1 MSTIVKDTEVLPVS
15 PEVVA
20 PRAGASNIAAP
31 EFVAKPQPV
40 ALEVSITVNGAR
52 SVDGTDKREPF
63 SESSKTVLVFANGA
77 VIRLQS
83 SVAPG
88 QLLFLTN
95 EKTKKEVVCQVVK
108 SKNYRNVSGYVE
120 LEFTEP
126 VVGFWGMRFPGDR
139 VAQSSPHTSVPS
151 PAAGTP
157 GSSAPA
163 IGAPAAPV
171 ASAPAA
177 PIASPS
183 IPASAIPTTSVEPA
197 KSVVPAVAEVPK
209 LVPTKPDV
217 SESQHAASPIS
228 ATPAVTANSPLT
240 PATLTS
246 APAPLDM
253 NLLRRASDAKLRA
266 IPAIPAVPSNVGPV
280 APTPVTPKPEIVKP
294 LAADPTEAL
303 RAENARLQ
311 EQLSA
316 FLGQNVKKSEPPAP
330 VPSAPEVST
339 LASLVSQISEIA
351 APPANI
357 PDPLA
362 KTIPAKT
369 PEAAPNAAPSST
381 VNVTPALAKMS
392 SASLESLLDEEP
404 VKIPAWLES
413 LARNSATPSE
423 TKVDAELP
431 TSSSLTSSV
440 ETQDSALAPQLE
452 SSAQD
457 LHVDHLHEEPA
468 SAEDPSVT
476 GIFEVPA
483 PNFGANSMF
492 GDEQTSAEG
501 AAKSKKGF
509 IFAAIAAGVLI
520 AAAAGYWYTHQDLAI
535 FGGAQR
541 SPQNAIVAQS
551 NLPAASA
558 VASPAAST
566 STAATQLPQPSSTAN
581 VSSAHPVSALKD
593 SASVSA
599 PVITNTSATVGRS
612 VQPAASVPS
621 AAVASPVDAKSA
633 AAQPK
638 KPALGAVHLS
648 APTVSRK
655 SDRSDVGDA
664 EVALNNS
671 ADAGDAAL
679 GATFAPSSGPAAP
692 SVPISVGG
700 DVKSAKLLKS
710 VPPVYPAFAKTQHVS
725 GDVKVDALVDAEG
738 RVTTMK
744 IVSGP
749 AMLHLAAMDA
759 LRQWK
764 YQPATLDGKA
774 VPMHLT
780 VTIQFRLQ

>member
-15 PEVVA
+15 PEVVT
-20 PRAGASNIAAP
+20 PRAAAGNLAAP

-63 SESSKTVLVFANGA
+63 SEASKTVLVFANGA

-126 VVGFWGMRFPGDR
+126 VIGFWGMRFPGDR
-139 VAQSSPHTSVPS
+139 IVQSSPNASVPL
-151 PAAGTP
+151 PAALMP
-157 GSSAPA
+157 ASSAPA

-171 ASAPAA
+171 ASVPAA
-177 PIASPS
+177 PISSPS
-183 IPASAIPTTSVEPA
+183 IPASTISATAVEPS
-197 KSVVPAVAEVPK
+197 KPIVPAVAETPK
-209 LVPTKPDV
+209 PVPTKLAVPT
-217 SESQHAASPIS
+217 SESQHAAPPIS
-228 ATPAVTANSPLT
+228 ATPAVTANAPLK
-240 PATLTS
+240 PPTS
-246 APAPLDM
+246 TSTPAPLDM
-253 NLLRRASDAKLRA
+253 NLLRRASDPKLRA
-266 IPAIPAVPSNVGPV
+266 IPAIPAVPSNAVPI
-280 APTPVTPKPEIVKP
+280 ATKPETPKPEIVKP

-316 FLGQNVKKSEPPAP
+316 FLGQNVKTSEQPAP
-330 VPSAPEVST
+330 APSVPEVST
-339 LASLVSQISEIA
+339 LSTLARHISEIT
-351 APPANI
+351 APPASF
-357 PDPLA
+357 PDSEA
-362 KTIPAKT
+362 KTIQSKT
-369 PEAAPNAAPSST
+369 PEAAPSAASSST

-392 SASLESLLDEEP
+392 SVSLDSLLDEEP

-413 LARNSATPSE
+413 LARNSATPPE
-423 TKVDAELP
+423 TKVDSELL
-431 TSSSLTSSV
+431 TSPSLTSSV
-440 ETQDSALAPQLE
+440 ETQDSSVAPQLE

-457 LHVDHLHEEPA
+457 LHGDEEPA
-468 SAEDPSVT
+468 SASDASVT
-476 GIFEVPA
+476 GVFEVPA
-483 PNFGANSMF
+483 PSFGSNSMF
-492 GDEQTSAEG
+492 SDEQTSAEG
-501 AAKSKKGF
+501 AAKSKKGLV
-509 IFAAIAAGVLI
+509 FAAIAAGVLI
-520 AAAAGYWYTHQDLAI
+520 AAGGGYWYTHQDAAI

-541 SPQNAIVAQS
+541 SPHSASAAQP
-551 NLPAASA
+551 NLPVAAPGNS
-558 VASPAAST
+558 AST
-566 STAATQLPQPSSTAN
+566 ADAQVQPSSTAN
-581 VSSAHPVSALKD
+581 VSSTH
-593 SASVSA
+593 SASAVKDAAVVPA
-599 PVITNTSATVGRS
+599 PVNANTTPTAGRS
-612 VQPAASVPS
+612 VQPATSVP
-621 AAVASPVDAKSA
+621 AAVGSPADAKSA
-633 AAQPK
+633 AAPPK
-638 KPALGAVHLS
+638 KSALGAVHLS

-655 SDRSDVGDA
+655 SGGPDVGDA
-664 EVALNNS
+664 DVALNSS

-679 GATFAPSSGPAAP
+679 SATFASSSGPAAP
-692 SVPISVGG
+692 TPSIPVGG

-710 VPPVYPAFAKTQHVS
+710 VPPVYPAFAKTQRVS
-725 GDVKVDALVDAEG
+725 GDVRVDALVDAEG

-774 VPMHLT
+774 VSMHLT

>member
-15 PEVVA
+15 PEVVT
-20 PRAGASNIAAP
+20 PRAAAGNLAAP

-63 SESSKTVLVFANGA
+63 SEASKTVLVFANGA

-126 VVGFWGMRFPGDR
+126 VIGFWGMRFPGDR
-139 VAQSSPHTSVPS
+139 IAQPS
-151 PAAGTP
+151 PNA
-157 GSSAPA
+157 SAPA
-163 IGAPAAPV
+163 IGAPAASV
-171 ASAPAA
+171 PAA
-177 PIASPS
+177 PFSSPS
-183 IPASAIPTTSVEPA
+183 IPAATIPATAIEPTKPIAPE
-197 KSVVPAVAEVPK
+197 
-209 LVPTKPDV
+209 LVPTKLAIP
-217 SESQHAASPIS
+217 SPESQHAAPPIS
-228 ATPAVTANSPLT
+228 ATPAVTANAPLK
-240 PATLTS
+240 PAASTS
-246 APAPLDM
+246 TPAPLDM
-253 NLLRRASDAKLRA
+253 NLLRRASDPKLRA
-266 IPAIPAVPSNVGPV
+266 IPAIPAAPSHAVPIATKPE
-280 APTPVTPKPEIVKP
+280 TPKPEIVKP

-316 FLGQNVKKSEPPAP
+316 FLGQNVKTPEQPA
-330 VPSAPEVST
+330 PSAPGVST
-339 LASLVSQISEIA
+339 LASLARQISEIA
-351 APPANI
+351 APPASF
-357 PDPLA
+357 PDLEA
-362 KTIPAKT
+362 KTIQSKT
-369 PEAAPNAAPSST
+369 PEAAPSAASTST

-392 SASLESLLDEEP
+392 SVPLESLLDEEP

-413 LARNSATPSE
+413 LARNSATPPE
-423 TKVDAELP
+423 TKVDSELL
-431 TSSSLTSSV
+431 TSSPLASSV
-440 ETQDSALAPQLE
+440 ETQDSLFAPQLE

-457 LHVDHLHEEPA
+457 LHVDEEPA
-468 SAEDPSVT
+468 SAADASVT

-492 GDEQTSAEG
+492 SDEQTPAEG

-509 IFAAIAAGVLI
+509 VFAAIAAGVLI
-520 AAAAGYWYTHQDLAI
+520 AAGGGYWYTHQDAAI

-541 SPQNAIVAQS
+541 SPRSASAAQP
-551 NLPAASA
+551 NLPVAAPGIS
-558 VASPAAST
+558 AST
-566 STAATQLPQPSSTAN
+566 ADAQVQPSSTAS
-581 VSSAHPVSALKD
+581 VSSTH
-593 SASVSA
+593 SASAVKDAGVVPA
-599 PVITNTSATVGRS
+599 PANANAAATAGRS
-612 VQPAASVPS
+612 VQPASSVP
-621 AAVASPVDAKSA
+621 AAVGSPADAKSA
-633 AAQPK
+633 AAPPK

-655 SDRSDVGDA
+655 SGGPDLGDA
-664 EVALNNS
+664 DVALNNS

-679 GATFAPSSGPAAP
+679 GATFASSSGPAAP
-692 SVPISVGG
+692 TASIPVGG

-725 GDVKVDALVDAEG
+725 GDVRVDALVDAEG
-738 RVTTMK
+738 HVTTMK
-744 IVSGP
+744 VVSGP

-774 VPMHLT
+774 VSMHLT

>member
-15 PEVVA
+15 PEVVT
-20 PRAGASNIAAP
+20 PRAAAGNLAAP

-126 VVGFWGMRFPGDR
+126 VIGFWGMRFPGDR
-139 VAQSSPHTSVPS
+139 IAQSSPNASVPL
-151 PAAGTP
+151 PAAITP
-157 GSSAPA
+157 ASSAPA
-163 IGAPAAPV
+163 IGAPAA
-171 ASAPAA
+171 
-177 PIASPS
+177 
-183 IPASAIPTTSVEPA
+183 
-197 KSVVPAVAEVPK
+197 VAETPK
-209 LVPTKPDV
+209 LVPTKLTVPT
-217 SESQHAASPIS
+217 SESQHVAPPIS
-228 ATPAVTANSPLT
+228 ATPAVTANSPLK
-240 PATLTS
+240 PATSTS
-246 APAPLDM
+246 TPAPLDM
-253 NLLRRASDAKLRA
+253 NLLRRASDPKLRA
-266 IPAIPAVPSNVGPV
+266 IPAIPAVPSNAVPI
-280 APTPVTPKPEIVKP
+280 ATKPETPKPEIAKP
-294 LAADPTEAL
+294 LAGDSTEAL

-316 FLGQNVKKSEPPAP
+316 FLGQNVKKSEQPAP
-330 VPSAPEVST
+330 AASAPEVST
-339 LASLVSQISEIA
+339 LASHGRQISEIA
-351 APPANI
+351 APPAASI
-357 PDPLA
+357 PDADA
-362 KTIPAKT
+362 KTTPSKT
-369 PEAAPNAAPSST
+369 PDAAPSAASSST
-381 VNVTPALAKMS
+381 VNVTPALTKVS
-392 SASLESLLDEEP
+392 SVSLESLLDEEP

-413 LARNSATPSE
+413 LARNSATPPE
-423 TKVDAELP
+423 TKVDSELA
-431 TSSSLTSSV
+431 SSFLTSSL
-440 ETQDSALAPQLE
+440 ETQDSRVVPQHE

-457 LHVDHLHEEPA
+457 LQVDEEPA
-468 SAEDPSVT
+468 SAADASVS

-492 GDEQTSAEG
+492 SDEQTSAEG

-509 IFAAIAAGVLI
+509 VFAAIAAGVLL
-520 AAAAGYWYTHQDLAI
+520 AAGGGYWYTHQDAAI

-541 SPQNAIVAQS
+541 SSHSASAAQP
-551 NLPAASA
+551 NLP
-558 VASPAAST
+558 VASPGIST
-566 STAATQLPQPSSTAN
+566 STADAQVPQPSSAAN
-581 VSSAHPVSALKD
+581 VSSTRSAIAVKD
-593 SASVSA
+593 SAVVSA
-599 PVITNTSATVGRS
+599 PVNNNTAATAGRS
-612 VQPAASVPS
+612 VPPANSVPS
-621 AAVASPVDAKSA
+621 AAVGSPVDAKSA

-655 SDRSDVGDA
+655 SNGSDVGDA
-664 EVALNNS
+664 DVALNNS
-671 ADAGDAAL
+671 TDAGDAAL

-692 SVPISVGG
+692 TAPVPVGG

-710 VPPVYPAFAKTQHVS
+710 VPPAYPAFAKTQHVS

-749 AMLHLAAMDA
+749 AMLHMAAMDA

-764 YQPATLDGKA
+764 YQPATLDGRA

>member
-15 PEVVA
+15 PEVVT
-20 PRAGASNIAAP
+20 PRAAAGNLAAP

-126 VVGFWGMRFPGDR
+126 VIGFWGMRFPGDR
-139 VAQSSPHTSVPS
+139 IAQSSPNASVPL
-151 PAAGTP
+151 PAAMTP
-157 GSSAPA
+157 ARSAPA
-163 IGAPAAPV
+163 IGAPAAPATPV
-171 ASAPAA
+171 ASVPAA
-177 PIASPS
+177 PISSPS
-183 IPASAIPTTSVEPA
+183 IPTSTIPATAIEPP
-197 KSVVPAVAEVPK
+197 KPVVPAVAETPK
-209 LVPTKPDV
+209 LVPTKLAVPT
-217 SESQHAASPIS
+217 SESQHAAPPIS
-228 ATPAVTANSPLT
+228 ATPAVTANSPLK
-240 PATLTS
+240 PATSTS
-246 APAPLDM
+246 TPAPLDM
-253 NLLRRASDAKLRA
+253 NLLRRASDPKLRA
-266 IPAIPAVPSNVGPV
+266 IPAIPAVPSNAVPI
-280 APTPVTPKPEIVKP
+280 ATKPETPKPEIVKP
-294 LAADPTEAL
+294 LAADSTEAL

-316 FLGQNVKKSEPPAP
+316 FLGQNVKKSEQPTPA
-330 VPSAPEVST
+330 PSAPEVST
-339 LASLVSQISEIA
+339 LASLARQISEIA
-351 APPANI
+351 APPASI
-357 PDPLA
+357 PDSDA
-362 KTIPAKT
+362 KTTQSKT
-369 PEAAPNAAPSST
+369 PQAAPSAASSST
-381 VNVTPALAKMS
+381 VTVTPALTKMS
-392 SASLESLLDEEP
+392 SVSLESLLDEEP

-413 LARNSATPSE
+413 LARNSATPPE
-423 TKVDAELP
+423 TKVDSELL
-431 TSSSLTSSV
+431 SSSFLTSSV
-440 ETQDSALAPQLE
+440 ETQDSRVLPQHE
-452 SSAQD
+452 PSAQD
-457 LHVDHLHEEPA
+457 LQVDEEPA
-468 SAEDPSVT
+468 SAADASVT

-483 PNFGANSMF
+483 PNFGSNSMF
-492 GDEQTSAEG
+492 SDEQTSAEG

-509 IFAAIAAGVLI
+509 VFAAIAAGVLL
-520 AAAAGYWYTHQDLAI
+520 AAGAGYWYTHQDAAI

-541 SPQNAIVAQS
+541 SPHSASAAQP
-551 NLPAASA
+551 NLP
-558 VASPAAST
+558 VASPGSSAST
-566 STAATQLPQPSSTAN
+566 ADAQVPQPSSTAN
-581 VSSAHPVSALKD
+581 VSSTHSAIAVKD
-593 SASVSA
+593 SAVVSA
-599 PVITNTSATVGRS
+599 PVNTNTAATAGRS
-612 VQPAASVPS
+612 VQPANSVPS
-621 AAVASPVDAKSA
+621 AAVGSPADAKSA

-655 SDRSDVGDA
+655 SNGSDVGDA
-664 EVALNNS
+664 DVALNNS

-679 GATFAPSSGPAAP
+679 GATFASSSGPAAP
-692 SVPISVGG
+692 TAPVPVGG

-710 VPPVYPAFAKTQHVS
+710 VPPAYPAFAKTQHVS
-725 GDVKVDALVDAEG
+725 GDVRVDALVDAAG

>member
-15 PEVVA
+15 PEVVT
-20 PRAGASNIAAP
+20 PRAAAGNLAAP

-126 VVGFWGMRFPGDR
+126 VIGFWGMRFPGDR
-139 VAQSSPHTSVPS
+139 IAQPSPNASVPL
-151 PAAGTP
+151 PAAMTP
-157 GSSAPA
+157 ASSASA
-163 IGAPAAPV
+163 IGAPAAP
-171 ASAPAA
+171 AA
-177 PIASPS
+177 PISSPS
-183 IPASAIPTTSVEPA
+183 IPASTIPATAIEPR
-197 KSVVPAVAEVPK
+197 KPVVPAVPETPK
-209 LVPTKPDV
+209 LIPTKLAVPT
-217 SESQHAASPIS
+217 SESQHAAPPVS
-228 ATPAVTANSPLT
+228 ATPAVTANSPLK
-240 PATLTS
+240 PATSTS
-246 APAPLDM
+246 TPAPLDM
-253 NLLRRASDAKLRA
+253 NLLRRASDPKLRA
-266 IPAIPAVPSNVGPV
+266 IPAIPAVPSNA
-280 APTPVTPKPEIVKP
+280 APIATKPETPKPEIVKP

-316 FLGQNVKKSEPPAP
+316 FLGQNVKKSEQPAP
-330 VPSAPEVST
+330 PPSAPEVST
-339 LASLVSQISEIA
+339 LASLGRQISEIA
-351 APPANI
+351 APPAGI
-357 PDPLA
+357 PDLDA
-362 KTIPAKT
+362 KTIQSKT
-369 PEAAPNAAPSST
+369 PETAAGAASSST
-381 VNVTPALAKMS
+381 VNLAPALAKMS
-392 SASLESLLDEEP
+392 SVSLETLLDEEP

-413 LARNSATPSE
+413 LARNSATPPE
-423 TKVDAELP
+423 TKADSELL

-440 ETQDSALAPQLE
+440 ETQDSRVVPQHE

-457 LHVDHLHEEPA
+457 LHVDDEPA
-468 SAEDPSVT
+468 SADDASVT

-483 PNFGANSMF
+483 PNFGSNSIF
-492 GDEQTSAEG
+492 SDEQTSAEG

-509 IFAAIAAGVLI
+509 VFAAIAAGVLI
-520 AAAAGYWYTHQDLAI
+520 AAGGGYWYTHQDAAI

-541 SPQNAIVAQS
+541 SPHSASAAQP
-551 NLPAASA
+551 NLP
-558 VASPAAST
+558 VASPGISAST
-566 STAATQLPQPSSTAN
+566 ADAQVPPSTAN
-581 VSSAHPVSALKD
+581 VSSTHSASAVKD
-593 SASVSA
+593 SAVVSA
-599 PVITNTSATVGRS
+599 PVNTNTAATAGRS
-612 VQPAASVPS
+612 AQPATSVPS
-621 AAVASPVDAKSA
+621 AAVGLPADAKSA

-655 SDRSDVGDA
+655 SNGSDVGEAD
-664 EVALNNS
+664 VALNNS

-679 GATFAPSSGPAAP
+679 GATFASSSGPAAP
-692 SVPISVGG
+692 PVPIGG

-725 GDVKVDALVDAEG
+725 GDVRVDALVDAEG

-774 VPMHLT
+774 VSMHLT

>member
-15 PEVVA
+15 PEVVT
-20 PRAGASNIAAP
+20 PRAAAGNLAAP

-126 VVGFWGMRFPGDR
+126 VIGFWGMRFPGDR
-139 VAQSSPHTSVPS
+139 IAQSSPNASVPL
-151 PAAGTP
+151 PAAITP
-157 GSSAPA
+157 ASSAPA
-163 IGAPAAPV
+163 IGAPAA
-171 ASAPAA
+171 
-177 PIASPS
+177 
-183 IPASAIPTTSVEPA
+183 
-197 KSVVPAVAEVPK
+197 VAETPK
-209 LVPTKPDV
+209 LVPTKLAVPT
-217 SESQHAASPIS
+217 SESQHAAPPIS
-228 ATPAVTANSPLT
+228 ATPAVTANSPLK
-240 PATLTS
+240 PAISTS
-246 APAPLDM
+246 TPAPLDM
-253 NLLRRASDAKLRA
+253 NLLRRASDPKLRA
-266 IPAIPAVPSNVGPV
+266 IPAIPAVPSNAVPL
-280 APTPVTPKPEIVKP
+280 ATKPETPKPEIAKP
-294 LAADPTEAL
+294 LAADSTEAL

-316 FLGQNVKKSEPPAP
+316 FLGQNVKKSEQPAP
-330 VPSAPEVST
+330 AASAPEVST
-339 LASLVSQISEIA
+339 LASPARQISEIA
-351 APPANI
+351 APPASI
-357 PDPLA
+357 PDPDA
-362 KTIPAKT
+362 KTTPSKT
-369 PEAAPNAAPSST
+369 PEAAPSATSSST
-381 VNVTPALAKMS
+381 VNVTPALTKVS
-392 SASLESLLDEEP
+392 SVSLESLLDEEP

-413 LARNSATPSE
+413 LARNSATPPE
-423 TKVDAELP
+423 TKVDSELHA
-431 TSSSLTSSV
+431 SSFVTSSV
-440 ETQDSALAPQLE
+440 ETQDSRNVPQHE

-457 LHVDHLHEEPA
+457 LQVDEEPA
-468 SAEDPSVT
+468 SAADASVT

-492 GDEQTSAEG
+492 SDEQTSAEG

-509 IFAAIAAGVLI
+509 VFAAIAAGVLL
-520 AAAAGYWYTHQDLAI
+520 AAGGGYWYTHQDAAI

-541 SPQNAIVAQS
+541 SSHSASAAQP
-551 NLPAASA
+551 NLP
-558 VASPAAST
+558 VASPGISAST
-566 STAATQLPQPSSTAN
+566 ADAQVPLPSSAAN
-581 VSSAHPVSALKD
+581 VSSTRSAIAVKD
-593 SASVSA
+593 SAVVSA
-599 PVITNTSATVGRS
+599 PVNNNTAATAGRS
-612 VQPAASVPS
+612 VPPANSVPS
-621 AAVASPVDAKSA
+621 AAVGSPVDAKSA

-655 SDRSDVGDA
+655 SNGSDVGDA
-664 EVALNNS
+664 DVALNNS
-671 ADAGDAAL
+671 TDAGDAAL

-692 SVPISVGG
+692 TAPVPVGG

-710 VPPVYPAFAKTQHVS
+710 VPPAYPAFAKTQHVS

-749 AMLHLAAMDA
+749 AMLHMAAMDA

-764 YQPATLDGKA
+764 YQPATLDGRA

>member
-1 MSTIVKDTEVLPVS
+1 MSTIVKDTEVLPAS
-15 PEVVA
+15 PEVVT
-20 PRAGASNIAAP
+20 PRAAAGSLAAP

-63 SESSKTVLVFANGA
+63 SEASKTVLVFANGA

-126 VVGFWGMRFPGDR
+126 VIGFWGMRFPGDR
-139 VAQSSPHTSVPS
+139 IAHPS
-151 PAAGTP
+151 PNA
-157 GSSAPA
+157 SAPA

-171 ASAPAA
+171 ASVAA
-177 PIASPS
+177 TPISSPS
-183 IPASAIPTTSVEPA
+183 IPAATIPATAIEPTKPNA
-197 KSVVPAVAEVPK
+197 PGVAETPK
-209 LVPTKPDV
+209 LVPTKLAIPTP
-217 SESQHAASPIS
+217 ESQHAAPPIS
-228 ATPAVTANSPLT
+228 ATPAVTANAPLK
-240 PATLTS
+240 PAASTS
-246 APAPLDM
+246 TPAPLDM
-253 NLLRRASDAKLRA
+253 NLLRRASDPKLRA
-266 IPAIPAVPSNVGPV
+266 IPAIPAAPSNAVPI
-280 APTPVTPKPEIVKP
+280 ATKPETPKPEIVKP

-316 FLGQNVKKSEPPAP
+316 FLGQNVKTPEQPAP
-330 VPSAPEVST
+330 GVST
-339 LASLVSQISEIA
+339 LASLARQISEVA
-351 APPANI
+351 APPASF
-357 PDPLA
+357 PDLEA
-362 KTIPAKT
+362 KTIQSKT
-369 PEAAPNAAPSST
+369 PEAAPSAASSST

-392 SASLESLLDEEP
+392 SVSLESLLDEEP
-404 VKIPAWLES
+404 VKIPVWLES
-413 LARNSATPSE
+413 LARNAATPPE
-423 TKVDAELP
+423 TKVDSELL
-431 TSSSLTSSV
+431 TSSSLASSV
-440 ETQDSALAPQLE
+440 ETQDSSVAPQLE

-457 LHVDHLHEEPA
+457 LHVDEEPA
-468 SAEDPSVT
+468 SAADASVT

-483 PNFGANSMF
+483 PNFGSNSMF
-492 GDEQTSAEG
+492 SDEQTPAEG
-501 AAKSKKGF
+501 AAKSKKGLV
-509 IFAAIAAGVLI
+509 FAAIAAGVLI
-520 AAAAGYWYTHQDLAI
+520 AAGGGYWYTHQDAAM

-541 SPQNAIVAQS
+541 SPHS
-551 NLPAASA
+551 ASA
-558 VASPAAST
+558 AQPSLPVAAPGIST
-566 STAATQLPQPSSTAN
+566 STADAQVQPSSTN
-581 VSSAHPVSALKD
+581 VSSTH
-593 SASVSA
+593 SASAVKDAGAVPA
-599 PVITNTSATVGRS
+599 PVNANAAATAGRS
-612 VQPAASVPS
+612 VQPATAVP
-621 AAVASPVDAKSA
+621 AAVGSPADAKSA
-633 AAQPK
+633 AAPPK

-655 SDRSDVGDA
+655 SGGADLGDA
-664 EVALNNS
+664 DVALNNS
-671 ADAGDAAL
+671 ADSGDAAL
-679 GATFAPSSGPAAP
+679 GATFASSSGPAAP
-692 SVPISVGG
+692 TASIPVGG
-700 DVKSAKLLKS
+700 DVKSARLLKS

-725 GDVKVDALVDAEG
+725 GDVRVDALVDAEG
-738 RVTTMK
+738 HVTTMK

>member
-15 PEVVA
+15 PEVVT
-20 PRAGASNIAAP
+20 PRAAAGNLAAP

-63 SESSKTVLVFANGA
+63 SEASKTVLVFANGA

-126 VVGFWGMRFPGDR
+126 VIGFWGMRFPGDR
-139 VAQSSPHTSVPS
+139 IAQPS
-151 PAAGTP
+151 PNA
-157 GSSAPA
+157 SAPA

-171 ASAPAA
+171 ASVPAA
-177 PIASPS
+177 PISSPS
-183 IPASAIPTTSVEPA
+183 IPAATIPATAIAPTKPIA
-197 KSVVPAVAEVPK
+197 PGVAETPK
-209 LVPTKPDV
+209 LVPTNLAIPTR
-217 SESQHAASPIS
+217 ESQHAAPPIS
-228 ATPAVTANSPLT
+228 ATPAVAANAPLK
-240 PATLTS
+240 PAASTS
-246 APAPLDM
+246 TPAPLDM
-253 NLLRRASDAKLRA
+253 NLLRRASDQLRA
-266 IPAIPAVPSNVGPV
+266 IPAIPAAPSNVVPI
-280 APTPVTPKPEIVKP
+280 ATKPETPKPEIVKP

-316 FLGQNVKKSEPPAP
+316 FLGQNVKTPEQPA
-330 VPSAPEVST
+330 PSAPGVST
-339 LASLVSQISEIA
+339 LPSLARQISEVA
-351 APPANI
+351 APPASF
-357 PDPLA
+357 PDLEA
-362 KTIPAKT
+362 KTIQSKT
-369 PEAAPNAAPSST
+369 PEAAPSAASSST
-381 VNVTPALAKMS
+381 VNVTPTLAKMS
-392 SASLESLLDEEP
+392 SVSLESLLEEEP
-404 VKIPAWLES
+404 VKIPVWLES
-413 LARNSATPSE
+413 LARNSATPAE
-423 TKVDAELP
+423 TKVDGELL
-431 TSSSLTSSV
+431 TSSSLTSSA
-440 ETQDSALAPQLE
+440 ETQDSSFAPQLE

-457 LHVDHLHEEPA
+457 LHVDEEPA
-468 SAEDPSVT
+468 SAADASVT

-483 PNFGANSMF
+483 PNFGSNSMF

-509 IFAAIAAGVLI
+509 VFAAIAAGVLI
-520 AAAAGYWYTHQDLAI
+520 AAGGGYWYTHQDAAI

-541 SPQNAIVAQS
+541 SPHSASVAQP
-551 NLPAASA
+551 NLPVAAPGIS
-558 VASPAAST
+558 
-566 STAATQLPQPSSTAN
+566 AATADAQVQPSSTAN
-581 VSSAHPVSALKD
+581 VSSTH
-593 SASVSA
+593 SASAVKDAGVVPA
-599 PVITNTSATVGRS
+599 PVNASAAATAGRS
-612 VQPAASVPS
+612 VQPASSGP
-621 AAVASPVDAKSA
+621 AAIGSPADAKSA
-633 AAQPK
+633 AAPPK
-638 KPALGAVHLS
+638 KSALGAVHLS

-655 SDRSDVGDA
+655 SGGSDLGDA
-664 EVALNNS
+664 DVALNNS

-679 GATFAPSSGPAAP
+679 GATFASSSGPAAP
-692 SVPISVGG
+692 TASIPVGG

-725 GDVKVDALVDAEG
+725 GDVRVDALVDAEG

-774 VPMHLT
+774 VSMHLT